1 MSSTNTDSYQPKLP
15 FPSPSIDEKIRPR
28 VLSRFDTLLPEVLAP
43 MTSQKYF
50 GVDEAFW
57 QKLTRAASGSE
68 SLDAGDA
75 KRIVDL
81 LKADGDHATES
92 KIVSLIVNRL
102 KGSEDILEQGFLRY
116 LSENFNKLVVGDGQ
130 EAEGAE
136 GPKSPIFTNGV
147 MGYDLPESPQVSMVP
162 SSFFLISCA
171 VSWRGSQAR
180 LFKS

>member
-1 MSSTNTDSYQPKLP
+1 
-15 FPSPSIDEKIRPR
+15 

-57 QKLTRAASGSE
+57 QKLTRAANGTE
-68 SLDAGDA
+68 SLEAADA

-81 LKADGDHATES
+81 LKADGENATES

-116 LSENFNKLVVGDGQ
+116 LSENFNKLVVGEGQ
-130 EAEGAE
+130 DAEGE
-136 GPKSPIFTNGV
+136 GTPRSPVFTNGV
-147 MGYDLPESPQVSMVP
+147 MGYDFPNSPQVLPFHSNFP
-162 SSFFLISCA
+162 FLLICSPFC
-171 VSWRGSQAR
+171 SWRGSR
-180 LFKS
+180 VRSLKC